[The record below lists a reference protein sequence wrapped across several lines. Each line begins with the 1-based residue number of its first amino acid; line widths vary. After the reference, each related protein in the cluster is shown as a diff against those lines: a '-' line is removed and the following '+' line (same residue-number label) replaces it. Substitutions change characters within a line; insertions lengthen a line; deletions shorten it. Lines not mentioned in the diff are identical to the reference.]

1 MGTKKKTLAMEV
13 QIVLV
18 KTAHLTTKKMK
29 TQAKQARARA
39 SMGTSMQTTIAART
53 VWMKMMTPTPVCPP
67 SCVLNINRL
76 SCAEPVANW
85 QMYLSNLFCQ
95 SE

>member
-1 MGTKKKTLAMEV
+1 MLECPVIELLRRRETAEDCYSDLMHGKAVLMGTKKKTLAMEV

-39 SMGTSMQTTIAART
+39 NRTSVQTTTAAT
-53 VWMKMMTPTPVCPP
+53 VV
-67 SCVLNINRL
+67 
-76 SCAEPVANW
+76 
-85 QMYLSNLFCQ
+85 
-95 SE
+95 

>member
-39 SMGTSMQTTIAART
+39 NRTSVQTTTAAT
-53 VWMKMMTPTPVCPP
+53 VV
-67 SCVLNINRL
+67 
-76 SCAEPVANW
+76 
-85 QMYLSNLFCQ
+85 
-95 SE
+95 